1 MASDG
6 LDGMESR
13 EMPDGLAR
21 MESPRNRIGH
31 FGKSD
36 WLRGLPVKWHLKME
50 VVETGPLVTFRLNW
64 IQPKFSRIRLSR

>member
-1 MASDG
+1 MDLPG
-6 LDGMESR
+6 WKVGEMLDR
-13 EMPDGLAR
+13 LDR

-50 VVETGPLVTFRLNW
+50 VVENQTLMVFRAYW
-64 IQPKFSRIRLSR
+64 IKRLFSRIRLSR